1 MDEKAKILIV
11 EDERIIALE
20 MRHKLESMG
29 YDVSA
34 IVSSGEEA
42 VRKAEELHPDLVL
55 MDIILQGEM
64 DGVEAACQIKNRFGI
79 PVVYVTANVSDARLE
94 DITRSEP
101 FGCLFKPFED
111 MELQAA
117 VKMALYKYQMG
128 EKLRESEENYRS
140 VVENSHDGILI
151 VGEDYRF
158 TYVNDMFC
166 RIAGYSR
173 SEIIG
178 QNFRKFIDEEGKRLV
193 ADRYKQRQ
201 AGTKPPPRYEFN
213 VVRKDGTKRRVEIS
227 STVSRDLKGK
237 VRTIAQILDIT
248 EQKQAE
254 KALRDSEKKYRTL
267 AETTNDIT
275 FALDLDGK
283 ITYISPVVE
292 KLTGYSWQDLVGH
305 SFTKFI
311 APEYVESTFEH
322 FKKGLGGSEIPLYE
336 IEMKHKDG
344 GTVPVELNVTSL
356 LDATGK
362 TTGRI
367 GVARDITD
375 RKKAEESLRKSEERF
390 RTIFESSKEGYCELD
405 LAGRFTLSNETM
417 LEIMGFPAAELIG
430 MHYKEYTSPETAKRM
445 HGIFNKIY
453 RTGKSAE
460 ITDYEITRKDGGKR
474 TIELSTYLIRDE
486 KGEPVGFREIVRDVT
501 KRKETEESLTKSEER
516 FRTIIETM
524 EDGYYEVDLA
534 GRFTFFNEAMRGIL
548 GFSANELIGMSNLE
562 YTSPE
567 TSKRLIKTFNKVYRT
582 GKYADAKDYELIRK
596 DGTKRIV
603 EFNASLIRDESG
615 NPAGFRGIARDVSSR
630 KEMEASLTE
639 NEERYRNL
647 VENMSEVI
655 FSTDDKGALTYVSP
669 ATEQMTGFKP
679 HEITGRPLFEFLHP
693 ADIPRITEQFKG
705 IISGISRP
713 EEYRLLTKQGEFFW
727 VNTHAQPIYENK
739 RVIGLQG
746 VLTNITDRKQAEEEI
761 KNHQEH
767 LALINQILRHD
778 LTNDL
783 VVIQS
788 AINLYNKSPEE
799 ELLKEISSRTKKS
812 IELINRMRELET
824 FISRHREL
832 QIHDMRNTID
842 EVIKNYPFIDF
853 DIKGKARVMADD
865 SIASVIDNIIRN
877 AVIHGKADKITI
889 TTGKERDMCEVRIA
903 DNGTGI
909 PDDIKKKIFEEGFKY
924 GDTGNTG
931 IGLHI
936 VEKAMESYGGYAWV
950 EDNEPK
956 GAVFAL
962 RFRMVK

>member
-1 MDEKAKILIV
+1 
-11 EDERIIALE
+11 
-20 MRHKLESMG
+20 
-29 YDVSA
+29 
-34 IVSSGEEA
+34 
-42 VRKAEELHPDLVL
+42 
-55 MDIILQGEM
+55 
-64 DGVEAACQIKNRFGI
+64 
-79 PVVYVTANVSDARLE
+79 
-94 DITRSEP
+94 
-101 FGCLFKPFED
+101 
-111 MELQAA
+111 
-117 VKMALYKYQMG
+117 
-128 EKLRESEENYRS
+128 
-140 VVENSHDGILI
+140 
-151 VGEDYRF
+151 
-158 TYVNDMFC
+158 
-166 RIAGYSR
+166 
-173 SEIIG
+173 
-178 QNFRKFIDEEGKRLV
+178 
-193 ADRYKQRQ
+193 
-201 AGTKPPPRYEFN
+201 
-213 VVRKDGTKRRVEIS
+213 
-227 STVSRDLKGK
+227 
-237 VRTIAQILDIT
+237 
-248 EQKQAE
+248 
-254 KALRDSEKKYRTL
+254 
-267 AETTNDIT
+267 
-275 FALDLDGK
+275 
-283 ITYISPVVE
+283 
-292 KLTGYSWQDLVGH
+292 
-305 SFTKFI
+305 
-311 APEYVESTFEH
+311 
-322 FKKGLGGSEIPLYE
+322 
-336 IEMKHKDG
+336 
-344 GTVPVELNVTSL
+344 
-356 LDATGK
+356 
-362 TTGRI
+362 
-367 GVARDITD
+367 
-375 RKKAEESLRKSEERF
+375 
-390 RTIFESSKEGYCELD
+390 
-405 LAGRFTLSNETM
+405 
-417 LEIMGFPAAELIG
+417 
-430 MHYKEYTSPETAKRM
+430 
-445 HGIFNKIY
+445 
-453 RTGKSAE
+453 
-460 ITDYEITRKDGGKR
+460 
-474 TIELSTYLIRDE
+474 
-486 KGEPVGFREIVRDVT
+486 
-501 KRKETEESLTKSEER
+501 
-516 FRTIIETM
+516 
-524 EDGYYEVDLA
+524 
-534 GRFTFFNEAMRGIL
+534 
-548 GFSANELIGMSNLE
+548 MSNLE